1 MFDIKV
7 NNGGNSMESTVFFL
21 AGIVMIGILLG
32 MLTWIFKKNRITTK
46 GLVLTALF
54 AALSAVGAFMKI
66 PLPIAPFS
74 FQVFFVCMAGSLL
87 GSELGALSQVL
98 YVLIGL
104 IGIPIF
110 TYGGGPGYV
119 IQPTF
124 GYLVGF
130 MVAAYAIGRIIEM
143 SPQKNFK
150 TFMTANLVGL
160 MIAYIIGVPYLYI
173 SLNYFVGKAV
183 SVAYV
188 VKYGFFVFL
197 LWDIIKICIVSI
209 VAVRVHSTSCVAL
222 SKNYH

>member
-1 MFDIKV
+1 
-7 NNGGNSMESTVFFL
+7 MESTVFFS
-21 AGIVMIGILLG
+21 AGIMMIGILLG
-32 MLTWIFKKNRITTK
+32 MMTWIFKKKRITTK
-46 GLVLTALF
+46 ELVLTALF

-74 FQVFFVCMAGSLL
+74 FQPFFVCMAGSLL
-87 GSELGALSQVL
+87 GSQLGALSQVL
-98 YVLIGL
+98 YVFIGL

-124 GYLVGF
+124 GYLIGF
-130 MVAAYAIGRIIEM
+130 MVAAYAIGRIIER

-150 TFMTANLVGL
+150 AFMTANLVGL
-160 MIAYIIGVPYLYI
+160 MIAYSVGVPYLYI

-188 VKYGFFVFL
+188 IKYGFFIFL
-197 LWDIIKICIVSI
+197 LWDIIKVCIVSI
-209 VAVRVHSTSCVAL
+209 VAVRVHSASRIAL
-222 SKNYH
+222 HKNCN